1 MKTRFGL
8 ALCAMLAAT
17 ALSGTKMAHAADFI
31 MKVSSPAPETPID
44 PLSAWF
50 RAFEKGVE
58 EKSGGRIDVQF
69 FPASQLGPIPATVE
83 GTVMGTIEM
92 TMPAIGFLVGLDP
105 RFQVFDAEGLFDS
118 ELHALKTLSD
128 PAVRAMMAD
137 FGAKAGVEPLA
148 VWPSGQMII
157 VSKDPI
163 TTVDEMKGKKIRS
176 AGATTLVIKPFEA
189 LGIGPVA
196 MPLGDVLPGIQTGQ
210 IDGATI
216 NLPVAI
222 GFKYAD
228 VAKNVLYM
236 PKKFAIIGGLVNTGF
251 LKQIGPELEAI
262 VREEALAAN
271 EAFIAK
277 LETAPKAMEGLWTGK
292 MGGTV
297 TTLSAEEEA
306 KYLATT
312 GPVIEEVVAGDAT
325 LKSVYDTLKA
335 AADANR

>member
-8 ALCAMLAAT
+8 ALSALLAFT
-17 ALSGTKMAHAADFI
+17 ELSGATMAHAADFI

-118 ELHALKTLSD
+118 ELHALRTLSD
-128 PAVRAMMAD
+128 PSVRAMMAE
-137 FGAKAGVEPLA
+137 FGSKAGVEPLA
-148 VWPSGQMII
+148 IWPSGQMII

-163 TTVDEMKGKKIRS
+163 TSVDDMKGKKIRT
-176 AGATTLVIKPFEA
+176 AGATNLVIKPFDA

-196 MPLGDVLPGIQTGQ
+196 MPLGDALPGIQTGQ

-222 GFKYAD
+222 GFKFAD
-228 VAKNVLYM
+228 VAKNALYM
-236 PKKFAIIGGLVNTGF
+236 PKKFAIIGGLVNKGF
-251 LKQIGPELEAI
+251 LQQIGPELETV
-262 VREEALAAN
+262 VREQAQVAN

-277 LETAPKAMEGLWTGK
+277 LDSAPAI
-292 MGGTV
+292 MGGV
-297 TTLSAEEEA
+297 WKDKLGGSIMSLSPAEEE
-306 KYLATT
+306 KYLAVT
-312 GPVIEEVVAGDAT
+312 GPVIEAVVESDPS
-325 LKSVYDTLKA
+325 LKAVYDVLKA